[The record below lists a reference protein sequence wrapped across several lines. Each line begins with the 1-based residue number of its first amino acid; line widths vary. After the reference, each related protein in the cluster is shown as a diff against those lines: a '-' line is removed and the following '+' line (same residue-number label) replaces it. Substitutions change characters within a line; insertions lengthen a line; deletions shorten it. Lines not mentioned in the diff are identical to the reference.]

1 MIYIVF
7 GDELVFVEDKI
18 KQITKDKENDIVKIN
33 CLSPSF
39 SVEEITESCLGN
51 SLFSNGNVVM
61 VKDPP
66 FLCKKYDE
74 NELKGLYEYCANPI
88 YETDLIFY
96 TLDNSFNRKLKA
108 YKQISSNAQVIECN
122 MLDYKSFNIYLERQI
137 NFEKLNIDRDAITQ
151 LNIICKRSATLLKQN
166 LDVLKNYPDK
176 ITTDVINKLC
186 SSAEVDSFEIINAI
200 TNKNITRTIDL
211 SRKVLNQSDSILSL
225 VNLLAGQLRFLYNI
239 AYLDSI
245 GKKSNEIMDI
255 MSIKSL
261 RYNKAREALQKLNLN
276 QIINLLD
283 KLSKIDIKCK
293 SDNSLPQND
302 LFELFIIDLMN

>member
-7 GDELVFVEDKI
+7 GDELVFVQDKLI
-18 KQITKDKENDIVKIN
+18 EITKNKEDDIIKIN
-33 CLSPSF
+33 CLNPSF
-39 SVEEITESCLGN
+39 SVDEITESCLGN

-61 VKDPP
+61 VKDAP

-74 NELKGLYEYCANPI
+74 NELKSLFDYCANPI

-108 YKQISSNAQVIECN
+108 YKQIANNTQVIECN
-122 MLDYKSFNIYLERQI
+122 MLDYKTFNVYLERQI
-137 NFEKLNIDRDAITQ
+137 NFAKLNIDRDAINR

-166 LDVLKNYPDK
+166 LDVLENYPDK
-176 ITTDVINKLC
+176 ITVEVIDKLC
-186 SSAEVDSFEIINAI
+186 SSAEIDSFEIINAI
-200 TNKNITRTIDL
+200 TNKNVSKTIEL
-211 SRKVLNQSDSILSL
+211 TRKVLKENDSILSL

-245 GKKSNEIMDI
+245 GKKSNEIMDM

-261 RYNKAREALQKLNLN
+261 RYNKAKEALTKLNLN
-276 QIINLLD
+276 QIIVLLS
-283 KLSKIDIKCK
+283 KLSEIDVKCK
-293 SDNSLPQND
+293 SDNSMSQTD
-302 LFELFIIDLMN
+302 LFELFIINLMN